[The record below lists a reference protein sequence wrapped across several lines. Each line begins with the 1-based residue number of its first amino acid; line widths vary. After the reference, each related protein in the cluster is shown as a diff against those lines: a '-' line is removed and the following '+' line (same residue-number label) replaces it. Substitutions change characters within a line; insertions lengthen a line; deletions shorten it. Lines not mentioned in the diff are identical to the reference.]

1 MIFSYIDVA
10 KMQIQ
15 LYPRDLAQ
23 FMIRITCILILSNTA
38 YETSKYQAIQE
49 LFKKENFIRQDFVL
63 IDYKDRLN
71 IEEKN

>member
-1 MIFSYIDVA
+1 
-10 KMQIQ
+10 MQIQ
-15 LYPRDLAQ
+15 LYHRDLAQ